1 MVMKQKMKKTKKLE
15 IISSA
20 KGTYDICRCYFD
32 YHRNY
37 WYFYILDYSEK
48 FLFGIEE
55 NDFQLNG
62 FQIRKI
68 SDLNKIEIK
77 DDLCTKI
84 NKDKRI
90 LDNVNAPAV
99 DLSSWQNIFSTLT
112 DVTKYLIVENEH
124 EKKNGPYFY
133 IGKVKKIKRS
143 SIIFSPFDADGKW
156 FDDVELLFSEI
167 TSVTFGDRYSK
178 AYSEYVE
185 DKQ

>member
-1 MVMKQKMKKTKKLE
+1 MKKSKKLE

-20 KGTYDICRCYFD
+20 KGTYDLCRCYFD
-32 YHRNY
+32 YNKNY

-55 NDFQLNG
+55 NNFLLDG

-68 SDLNKIEIK
+68 SDLKKVEIK

-90 LDNVNAPAV
+90 LDNVNVPFV
-99 DLSSWQNIFSTLT
+99 QLSSWYDIFSSLSKIS
-112 DVTKYLIVENEH
+112 KYLIVENEH
-124 EKKNGPYFY
+124 EKKDGPYFY
-133 IGKVKKIKRS
+133 LGKVKKIKKS

-156 FDDVELLFSEI
+156 FDDVELPFSEI

-178 AYSEYVE
+178 TYGEYVE

>member
-1 MVMKQKMKKTKKLE
+1 MKKAKKLE

-20 KGTYDICRCYFD
+20 KGTYDLCRCYFE
-32 YHRNY
+32 YHANY

-55 NDFQLNG
+55 NNFLLDG

-68 SDLNKIEIK
+68 SDLKKIEIK

-84 NKDKRI
+84 NKDKQI
-90 LDNVNAPAV
+90 LKNATAPSV
-99 DLSSWQNIFSTLT
+99 QLSSWYDIFCSMSKI
-112 DVTKYLIVENEH
+112 TKYLIVENEH

-133 IGKVKKIKRS
+133 LGKVKKIKKS

-156 FDDVELLFSEI
+156 FDDVELPFSEI

-178 AYSEYVE
+178 TYGEYVE

>member
-1 MVMKQKMKKTKKLE
+1 MKKSKKLE
-15 IISSA
+15 IISSS
-20 KGTYDICRCYFD
+20 KGTYDLCRCYFD
-32 YHRNY
+32 YHKNY

-68 SDLNKIEIK
+68 SDLKKIEIK

-84 NKDKRI
+84 NKDKKI

-99 DLSSWQNIFSTLT
+99 QLLSWYDIFISLSKI
-112 DVTKYLIVENEH
+112 TKYLIVENER

-133 IGKVKKIKRS
+133 LGKVKKIKKS
-143 SIIFSPFDADGKW
+143 SIIFSPFDADGIW
-156 FDDVELLFSEI
+156 FDDVELTFSEI
-167 TSVTFGDRYSK
+167 TSVTFGDRYSNT
-178 AYSEYVE
+178 YGEYVGY
-185 DKQ
+185 KQ

>member
-1 MVMKQKMKKTKKLE
+1 MKKSKKLE
-15 IISSA
+15 IISSS
-20 KGTYDICRCYFD
+20 KGTYDLCRCYFD
-32 YHRNY
+32 YHKNY

-55 NDFQLNG
+55 DDFQLNG

-68 SDLNKIEIK
+68 SDLKKIEIK

-84 NKDKRI
+84 NKDKKI

-99 DLSSWQNIFSTLT
+99 QLLSWYDIFISLSKI
-112 DVTKYLIVENEH
+112 TKYLIVENEH

-133 IGKVKKIKRS
+133 LGKVKKIKKS
-143 SIIFSPFDADGKW
+143 SIIFSPFDADGIW
-156 FDDVELLFSEI
+156 FEDVELTFSEI

-178 AYSEYVE
+178 AYGEYVGY
-185 DKQ
+185 KQ

>member
-1 MVMKQKMKKTKKLE
+1 MKKSKKLE

-20 KGTYDICRCYFD
+20 KGTYDLCRCYFD
-32 YHRNY
+32 YHKNY

-55 NDFQLNG
+55 GDFLLNG

-68 SDLNKIEIK
+68 SDLKKIEIK

-99 DLSSWQNIFSTLT
+99 QLSSWYDIFCSLSEI
-112 DVTKYLIVENEH
+112 TKYLIVENEH

-133 IGKVKKIKRS
+133 LGKVKKIKKS

-156 FDDVELLFSEI
+156 FDDVELPFSEI

-178 AYSEYVE
+178 TYGEYVE